1 LAKALHTFQLNTL
14 GHLMLYKHFV
24 PHISTAREF
33 AKLKGKWGE
42 EGSQD
47 PAKGL
52 LGEDT
57 AVCVS
62 LSARVGSIGDNGKGG
77 WYSYRA

>member
-1 LAKALHTFQLNTL
+1 
-14 GHLMLYKHFV
+14 MLYKHFV
-24 PHISTAREF
+24 PLIPTAREF
-33 AKLKGKWGE
+33 AKIKDQWSQE
-42 EGSQD
+42 EKRD

-52 LGEDT
+52 LLEDN
-57 AVCVS
+57 AVCLS